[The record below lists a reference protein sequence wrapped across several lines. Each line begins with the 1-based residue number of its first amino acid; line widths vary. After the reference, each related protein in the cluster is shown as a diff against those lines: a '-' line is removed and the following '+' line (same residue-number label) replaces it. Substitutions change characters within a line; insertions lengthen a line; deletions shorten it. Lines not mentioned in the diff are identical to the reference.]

1 MSQTYLLRGA
11 KQLLTLRGVPDVR
24 RGAASSDLAIIPD
37 GSILISNGRI
47 VSVGPTRRLE
57 NLAEARK
64 AIEVPVYGFV
74 VMPGFVDPGIQLS
87 LVSPAKNN
95 LPPKRK
101 KLATFYQDSVAL
113 MRSCLQH
120 GTLTAGVGATAGTGL
135 AGSDMAML
143 RQLARI
149 GDDPVSMVR
158 AWPVAPLPGMNEA
171 LVAIRRHKLAAMLDV
186 SGDVAEE
193 VEGALLAA
201 ASKAAL
207 PYRTH
212 WRGGDAARLER
223 LLRST
228 ESSGVFCNSTLSEAE
243 QRVMVEAGVT
253 AIFKAGG
260 HLLESQPGGSLSE
273 VVESGGAVALSSG
286 YDAMEE
292 MNFNMQFVV
301 ALAVMRLRLT
311 VEQAIVAA
319 TINPAYAM
327 HRGDEVGSLEVGKRA
342 EILVLNLD
350 DYREL
355 PRRLGTNHVGMVF
368 RRGHLVM
375 NRTRWRVGAA

>member
-24 RGAASSDLAIIPD
+24 RGAASTDLAIIQD
-37 GSILISNGRI
+37 GSLLISNGRI

-87 LVSPAKNN
+87 LVSPSKNN
-95 LPPKRK
+95 LPAKRK

-120 GTLTAGVGATAGTGL
+120 GTLTAGVGATSGTGL
-135 AGSDMAML
+135 AGSDVAVL
-143 RQLARI
+143 RQLTRI

-158 AWPVAPLPGMNEA
+158 AWPLAPLPGVNEA
-171 LVAIRRHKLAAMLDV
+171 LATIRKHKLAAMLDV
-186 SGDVAEE
+186 SGDAPEE
-193 VEGALLAA
+193 VEAALLAA
-201 ASKAAL
+201 TSKADL
-207 PYRTH
+207 PYRMH
-212 WRGGDAARLER
+212 WRGGDAKRLGR
-223 LLRST
+223 LLNNT
-228 ESSGVFCNSTLSEAE
+228 GASGVFCNSTLSPAE
-243 QRVMVEAGVT
+243 QRVLVEANAT

-260 HLLESQPGGSLSE
+260 HLLEGQPGGSLSE
-273 VVESGGAVALSSG
+273 LVEAGGAVALSSG

-319 TINPAYAM
+319 TINAAYAM

>member
-1 MSQTYLLRGA
+1 
-11 KQLLTLRGVPDVR
+11 
-24 RGAASSDLAIIPD
+24 
-37 GSILISNGRI
+37 
-47 VSVGPTRRLE
+47 
-57 NLAEARK
+57 
-64 AIEVPVYGFV
+64 
-74 VMPGFVDPGIQLS
+74 
-87 LVSPAKNN
+87 
-95 LPPKRK
+95 
-101 KLATFYQDSVAL
+101 
-113 MRSCLQH
+113 
-120 GTLTAGVGATAGTGL
+120 
-135 AGSDMAML
+135 
-143 RQLARI
+143 
-149 GDDPVSMVR
+149 
-158 AWPVAPLPGMNEA
+158 
-171 LVAIRRHKLAAMLDV
+171 
-186 SGDVAEE
+186 
-193 VEGALLAA
+193 
-201 ASKAAL
+201 
-207 PYRTH
+207 
-212 WRGGDAARLER
+212 
-223 LLRST
+223 
-228 ESSGVFCNSTLSEAE
+228 
-243 QRVMVEAGVT
+243 MVEAGVT